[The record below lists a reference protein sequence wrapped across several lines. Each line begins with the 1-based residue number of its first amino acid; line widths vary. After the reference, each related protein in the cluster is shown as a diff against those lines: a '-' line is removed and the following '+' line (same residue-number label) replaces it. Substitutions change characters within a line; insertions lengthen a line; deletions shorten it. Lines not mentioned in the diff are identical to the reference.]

1 MMSAGEYRHLGS
13 ELCPPHYL
21 ELRLMDRLWTR
32 LVIVAVGIVTLGTLG
47 IEAAESGTRTPA
59 VTRLQRL
66 KPSKLLLKPPEGLP
80 GGFAVARTA
89 PDVDFAVLPGQFS
102 GARLWSSWGDVLA
115 ASDGR
120 FYAAIGDHDAPHG
133 TTFVY
138 CVDPKEKTVTRVI
151 DCNRIAPAPPD
162 KYSPGKIH
170 APLVQAD
177 DGGIYLFGYRGSVR
191 GTGGETGYRG
201 DWLLRYRPATGQTEN
216 LGMPVPLSSA
226 PVLEHCSTVG
236 CLYGLSVP
244 GLTMPE
250 PRTQFFRYDLKTGR
264 VTFTCEVDTKGPRA
278 IIVARDG
285 RVYFGSGAS
294 SGAHRLMRY
303 DPRNGRVTEL
313 AIGIPGDGVLRA
325 ASRADADGVVYGISR
340 DGLVF
345 AFDTN
350 TETVTEIAKAFVA
363 GRLYTAVCRL
373 DPTDTY
379 LYYIPGAHGQSGET
393 GTPVIQLNVK
403 TRRCK
408 VLTFLNRTVRQ
419 QKHYN
424 LGGTYGIALSGDGS
438 RLFVSFNGARLPTG
452 KQSEFGVCSVLLLH
466 IPESE
471 RNGR

>member
-1 MMSAGEYRHLGS
+1 MSAGEYHYLGL
-13 ELCPPHYL
+13 ELCRTHHL
-21 ELRLMDRLWTR
+21 ELRLMDRPWTR
-32 LVIVAVGIVTLGTLG
+32 LAIVAVGIVTLGTTR
-47 IEAAESGTRTPA
+47 IEAAESEAGTPT
-59 VTRLQRL
+59 VTRLERL
-66 KPSKLLLKPPEGLP
+66 KPSKLVLKPPEGLP

-151 DCNRIAPAPPD
+151 DCNRIVPTPPD

-177 DGGIYLFGYRGSVR
+177 DGGIYVFGYRGSVR
-191 GTGGETGYRG
+191 GTGGEAGYRG
-201 DWLLRYRPATGQTEN
+201 DWLLRYRPATGRTEN
-216 LGMPVPLSSA
+216 LGMPVPLSSV
-226 PVLEHCSTVG
+226 PVLEYCSAIG

-244 GLTMPE
+244 GQTMPE

-264 VTFTCEVDTKGPRA
+264 VTFICEVDANGPRA

-285 RVYFGSGAS
+285 RVYFAGGAS
-294 SGAHRLMRY
+294 SGEQRLMRY
-303 DPRNGRVTEL
+303 DPRNDLVTKL
-313 AIGIPGDGVLRA
+313 AIRIPGDGMLRA
-325 ASRADADGVVYGISR
+325 ASRADADGVVYGISK
-340 DGLVF
+340 DGVVF

-373 DPTDTY
+373 DPTDTF
-379 LYYIPGAHGQSGET
+379 LYYIPGAHGRSGET

-403 TRRCK
+403 TGRCK
-408 VLTFLNRTVRQ
+408 VLAFLNETLRQ

-438 RLFVSFNGARLPTG
+438 QLFVSFNGARLPTS
-452 KQSEFGVCSVLLLH
+452 KQSEFGLCSALLLH
-466 IPESE
+466 IPENE

>member
-1 MMSAGEYRHLGS
+1 
-13 ELCPPHYL
+13 
-21 ELRLMDRLWTR
+21 MDRLWTCSA
-32 LVIVAVGIVTLGTLG
+32 IVALGIVTLGTIG
-47 IEAAESGTRTPA
+47 VEAAESEARTPA
-59 VTRLQRL
+59 VTRLERL
-66 KPSKLLLKPPEGLP
+66 KPSRLLLKPPEGLR
-80 GGFAVARTA
+80 GGFVAARSA
-89 PDVDFAVLPGQFS
+89 PDVDFAVFPGQFA

-138 CVDPKEKTVTRVI
+138 CVDPKENTVTRVI
-151 DCNRIAPAPPD
+151 DCNRIVPTPPD

-177 DGGIYLFGYRGSVR
+177 DGGIYVFGYRGSVR
-191 GTGGETGYRG
+191 RTGSETGYRG
-201 DWLLRYRPATGQTEN
+201 DWLLRYRPATGHTEN
-216 LGMPVPLSSA
+216 LGMPVPFSSV
-226 PVLEHCSTVG
+226 PVLEHCSAIG

-244 GLTMPE
+244 GQTMPE
-250 PRTQFFRYDLKTGR
+250 PQTQLFRYDLITGR
-264 VTFTCEVDTKGPRA
+264 VTFTCQIDAKGPRA

-285 RVYFGSGAS
+285 RVYFGGGDS
-294 SGAHRLMRY
+294 SGGEQRLMRY
-303 DPRNGRVTEL
+303 DPRGNRVTKL
-313 AIGIPGDGVLRA
+313 RIRIPGDGMLRA
-325 ASRADADGVVYGISR
+325 ASRADADGVVYGISK
-340 DGLVF
+340 DGVVF

-379 LYYIPGAHGQSGET
+379 LYYIPGAHGRSSET

-408 VLTFLNRTVRQ
+408 VLAFLNETLRQ
-419 QKHYN
+419 QKNYN
-424 LGGTYGIALSGDGS
+424 LGGTYGIALSRDGS
-438 RLFVSFNGARLPTG
+438 QLFISFNGAELPAG
-452 KQSEFGVCSVLLLH
+452 RQSEFGLCSAVLLD

>member
-1 MMSAGEYRHLGS
+1 
-13 ELCPPHYL
+13 
-21 ELRLMDRLWTR
+21 
-32 LVIVAVGIVTLGTLG
+32 VIGVVGLIVLATPD
-47 IEAAESGTRTPA
+47 IDAAESEAWAPA
-59 VTRLQRL
+59 VTRLERL

-89 PDVDFAVLPGQFS
+89 PDVDFAILPGQFS
-102 GARLWSSWGDVLA
+102 GARLWSSWGDVLGT
-115 ASDGR
+115 SDGR

-138 CVDPKEKTVTRVI
+138 RVDPEEKTVTRVI
-151 DCNRIAPAPPD
+151 DCNRIVPAPPE

-177 DGGIYLFGYRGSVR
+177 DGGIYVFGYRGSVR
-191 GTGGETGYRG
+191 RTGSETGYRG
-201 DWLLRYRPATGQTEN
+201 DWLLRYDPAAGQTES
-216 LGMPVPLSSA
+216 LGIPVPFSSV
-226 PVLEHCSTVG
+226 PVLEYCSTLR

-244 GLTMPE
+244 GQTMLE
-250 PRTQFFRYDLKTGR
+250 PRTQFFRYDLESGR

-278 IIVARDG
+278 IIVAHDG
-285 RVYFGSGAS
+285 RVYFGGGDS
-294 SGAHRLMRY
+294 SRGDQSLMRY
-303 DPRNGRVTEL
+303 DPRNGRVTRL
-313 AIGIPGDGVLRA
+313 AIRIPGDGVLRA
-325 ASRADADGVVYGISR
+325 ASRADADGLVYGISK
-340 DGLVF
+340 DGIVF

-379 LYYIPGAHGQSGET
+379 LYYVPGAHGRSSET

-403 TRRCK
+403 TRRLN
-408 VLTFLNRTVRQ
+408 VLAFLNETIRQ
-419 QKHYN
+419 QKSYN
-424 LGGTYGIALSGDGS
+424 IGGTYGIALSGDGS
-438 RLFVSFNGARLPTG
+438 QLFVSFNGAELPAG
-452 KQSEFGVCSVLLLH
+452 RQSEFGLCSVLLLH